1 MEATT
6 MNQEDTLVESQAEL
20 SDDKLT
26 LAEVIY
32 ELYEMGLLLQ
42 EIDAHGTPRW
52 RPKRAAG

>member
-1 MEATT
+1 